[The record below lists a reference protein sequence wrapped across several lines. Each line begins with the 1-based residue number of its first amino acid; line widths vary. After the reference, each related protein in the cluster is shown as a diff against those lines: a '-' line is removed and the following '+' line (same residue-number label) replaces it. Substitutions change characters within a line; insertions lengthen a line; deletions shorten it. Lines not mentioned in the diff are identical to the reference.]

1 VGGLAGVFMMSIRV
15 RLVEWM
21 LVRSGRRHGRFID
34 CGFILLL
41 GDAMSSPDL
50 WRSEVLFSRFI
61 LVYILGS
68 MGARLI
74 PGGGQQIVLIMNH
87 LIKPTGFPFGS
98 FESLYSLGQPSVPF
112 VLTRVAHIAPRVTGD
127 NNSLGEV
134 NTSFITSFGI
144 SSSSASGSWDSNSGV
159 FLRALICS

>member
-1 VGGLAGVFMMSIRV
+1 VGGLVGGFMMSIRA

-21 LVRSGRRHGRFID
+21 LVRSGRNHARSID

-41 GDAMSSPDL
+41 GDALSRPDL
-50 WRSEVLFSRFI
+50 WRSEVLFFLFI

-74 PGGGQQIVLIMNH
+74 PGGGQQMIVLIMNH

-98 FESLYSLGQPSVPF
+98 FTSLHSLGQSY
-112 VLTRVAHIAPRVTGD
+112 VLFAVTPVARIAPRV
-127 NNSLGEV
+127 
-134 NTSFITSFGI
+134 II
-144 SSSSASGSWDSNSGV
+144 
-159 FLRALICS
+159 ICWKR